1 MTFLYKIFTLNCLI
15 CSILKKTTDMSSQT
29 PQGLDL
35 YPTIG
40 KKEMKSIDV
49 EYQVEVG
56 YWAQRNHLQDY
67 KIYVTMICMFDKD
80 FLHTLLQHL
89 GDNPWRTHPTN
100 QNYRIQLLRQF
111 DYPLGFVSLNKYS
124 LRWLSTKSGQKIK
137 TAQRKMSTNHQHLF
151 IIWRQMRWCHW

>member
-56 YWAQRNHLQDY
+56 YWAQRNHL
-67 KIYVTMICMFDKD
+67 
-80 FLHTLLQHL
+80 
-89 GDNPWRTHPTN
+89 
-100 QNYRIQLLRQF
+100 
-111 DYPLGFVSLNKYS
+111 
-124 LRWLSTKSGQKIK
+124 
-137 TAQRKMSTNHQHLF
+137 
-151 IIWRQMRWCHW
+151 